1 MVMKKLK
8 EDVYAMGTM
17 EIVDVRETNNK
28 MQEYCAFTGG
38 CGSIRTF
45 YRVRLG
51 EEVFCS
57 AKYTHVK
64 KRNSYTIL
72 YNKGVFRFGLIV
84 QYFCIKW
91 DPIALVQKLRVTARF
106 KEDIPIFSVR
116 KLDEYDVIN
125 VCDIQEKCMY
135 VEVDSNNVY
144 VCRFPC
150 KILTD

>member
-17 EIVDVRETNNK
+17 EIVDVRETNK
-28 MQEYCAFTGG
+28 EVQEYCAFTGG
-38 CGSIRTF
+38 CGSIRIF

-51 EEVFCS
+51 EEVFFS
-57 AKYTHVK
+57 VKYTRVK

-84 QYFCIKW
+84 QYFW

-106 KEDIPIFSVR
+106 MEDIPIFSVR